1 PLEEWVKLKKPQTY
15 LDELVQLD
23 GRNEYIDYAMCLAC
37 QKVPGIYR
45 CKDCF
50 TDDLYCKAC
59 LVTKHVDS
67 PFHRVEVSS
76 LRIRYETRRRGHC
89 VLPKTAVD
97 DDFVIIDTHGI
108 HEVNLDFCNCSTAQ
122 PHDIQLLRARLYP
135 ATGKSPRSASSFRV
149 LRRFHLMTLESK
161 CSAQEFYNSLKR
173 ESDNS
178 GTVPVRV
185 SNFAVSEKGKN

>member
-1 PLEEWVKLKKPQTY
+1 Y

-59 LVTKHVDS
+59 LVTNHVDS
-67 PFHRVEVSS
+67 PFHRVEVWQNEMFEKTTLKALG
-76 LRIRYETRRRGHC
+76 LRIQLGHGKLGPGRRGHC

-178 GTVPVRV
+178 GTVPVR
-185 SNFAVSEKGKN
+185 